1 MTGLL
6 DKMASIMI
14 GVGWDGMAWDWEGN
28 GMAWDGL
35 EWNGMDWNGMDKF
48 LQELVI
54 NKVKNKS

>member
-14 GVGWDGMAWDWEGN
+14 GVGWDGMAWDWEGMGWH
-28 GMAWDGL
+28 GMAWH
-35 EWNGMDWNGMDKF
+35 GMDWNGMDKF